1 MNLQNYAI
9 QPRFLPFKTKALYPH
24 RLHHGYFYTD
34 DVRSAIYKDERL
46 GFVAHIFALQ
56 KEEGA
61 LSAASVQYWDFKNL
75 KDGHVMFMCRDHKGR
90 ELYFKNFH
98 APNAKIQ
105 DISFI
110 LRKNILD
117 LVPCKRVI

>member
-1 MNLQNYAI
+1 MNLQHYAI
-9 QPRFLPFKTKALYPH
+9 QPRFLPLKTKSLYPH
-24 RLHHGYFYTD
+24 RLHNGYFYTD
-34 DVRSAIYKDERL
+34 DVRAAIYKDERL
-46 GFVAHIFALQ
+46 GFVEHIFALQ

-61 LSAASVQYWDFKNL
+61 LSATSVQYWDFKNL
-75 KDGHVMFMCRDHKGR
+75 KDGHVMFMCRDNKGR

>member
-9 QPRFLPFKTKALYPH
+9 QPRFLAFKTKAFYPH

-34 DVRSAIYKDERL
+34 AVRAAIYKDESL
-46 GFVAHIFALQ
+46 GFVEHIFALQ
-56 KEEGA
+56 KEDKA
-61 LSAASVQYWDFKNL
+61 LGEVSVQSWDFKNL

-90 ELYFKNFH
+90 ELYFKHFH
-98 APNAKIQ
+98 APKAKIQ

-110 LRKNILD
+110 LRHNILD
-117 LVPCKRVI
+117 LVS